1 MSAAED
7 RLAALDDARAV
18 LNSVHAQLVTHSPPS
33 EQLARLITPNAF
45 LGIQRSG
52 RLKRLGEVWHLGI
65 FLMDADGNLYRAGET
80 VRAENIP
87 HTEHNSA
94 YKAERRQIA
103 YAAFKAG
110 YSPGTVV
117 NFGATRIDLDSGSL
131 SHATSPVFVR
141 GRDVFVRW
149 RSGAPDA
156 EAVLLNVY
164 VTERLDLLLN
174 PPKGSAN

>member
-1 MSAAED
+1 MSTDDDAV
-7 RLAALDDARAV
+7 AALDEARAV
-18 LNSVHAQLVTHSPPS
+18 LNSVHAQLVTHSPPT
-33 EQLARLITPNAF
+33 EQLAELVVPNAF

-80 VRAENIP
+80 VRAEDIP

-117 NFGATRIDLDSGSL
+117 NFGAARIDLDSGSL
-131 SHATSPVFVR
+131 SHATSAVFVR

-149 RSGAPDA
+149 RSGAADA
-156 EAVLLNVY
+156 EAVLFKDY
-164 VTERLDLLLN
+164 AAERLDLLLN
-174 PPKGSAN
+174 PPKSSTN

>member
-1 MSAAED
+1 MSTDDDAV
-7 RLAALDDARAV
+7 AALDEARVV

-33 EQLARLITPNAF
+33 EQLAGLITPNAF

-52 RLKRLGEVWHLGI
+52 RLKRAGEVWHLGI

-80 VRAENIP
+80 VRAEDIP

-141 GRDVFVRW
+141 GRDAFVRW
-149 RSGAPDA
+149 RSGAPDV
-156 EAVLLNVY
+156 EAVLFKDYLA
-164 VTERLDLLLN
+164 ERLNLLLN